1 MQDSEL
7 LTLEGAVEGIRFKND
22 SNGYT
27 ICDISVGDE
36 LVTVVGTLPFV
47 AEGETVRVMG
57 SWTTHPTFG
66 RQFKAEYF
74 EKSLPAT
81 HGAILRYLTARTIK
95 GIGPVTAKRIVEKFG
110 TDTFE
115 VIEKHPDWLCD
126 IKGINP
132 KKAQDISEDFK
143 AQFGMRSVMMFC
155 STYFGPSTSIRIYKR
170 WGAAAVDII
179 RQNPYILCDE
189 IYGIGFE
196 KADSVSASLGIS
208 QSSHERVSAG
218 IKYLLSHNSHSNG
231 HVFLPEDKII
241 SSAVTLLGVGRDAVK
256 QSLDR
261 LVDTNV
267 LVRTTLR
274 GVYAIY
280 TQSAYKTE
288 RYCASKLMELDCAG
302 RRVSSLTEGEIETI
316 INRLEEEDG
325 IKYAS
330 LQRRAIKY
338 AASGGVMI
346 LTGGPGTG
354 KTTVIKALLRVF
366 EHLEMRIALAA
377 PTGRAAKRMSQ
388 STSMEAK
395 TIHRLLEMSY
405 DEGDN
410 PVFGRSDQ
418 NPLEADIVIIDE
430 TSMVDMYLL
439 ASLLRALRPGCR
451 LIFIGDSDQLA
462 SVGAGNVLG
471 DILDSAAFS
480 SVRLTEI
487 FRQAKQSLIVV
498 NAHLINSG
506 EKPVLD
512 SRDGDFFFMP
522 RASSRSIADTV
533 VELCKKRLPATYG
546 DTIADRLQVITPS
559 KKGAAGTVNLN
570 LRLQE
575 ALNPPSKNKKEKK
588 IIDLTYREG
597 DKVMQIRNNY
607 SIEWTRDNGS
617 DGLGIFNGDIGVIE
631 LINAE
636 DEVIT
641 IRFDERV
648 ADYDYSM
655 LDELTH
661 AYAVTVHKAQG
672 SEYPVVVLPLSDDAP
687 RLLTRNLLYTAVTRA
702 QSMVIIVGQESTVL
716 QMIRNNRQQN
726 RFTGLRDL
734 LEDSSRFTCG
744 EDGILRPKEEP
755 AELPEI
761 FPF

>member
-1 MQDSEL
+1 
-7 LTLEGAVEGIRFKND
+7 
-22 SNGYT
+22 
-27 ICDISVGDE
+27 
-36 LVTVVGTLPFV
+36 
-47 AEGETVRVMG
+47 
-57 SWTTHPTFG
+57 
-66 RQFKAEYF
+66 
-74 EKSLPAT
+74 
-81 HGAILRYLTARTIK
+81 
-95 GIGPVTAKRIVEKFG
+95 
-110 TDTFE
+110 
-115 VIEKHPDWLCD
+115 
-126 IKGINP
+126 
-132 KKAQDISEDFK
+132 
-143 AQFGMRSVMMFC
+143 
-155 STYFGPSTSIRIYKR
+155 
-170 WGAAAVDII
+170 
-179 RQNPYILCDE
+179 
-189 IYGIGFE
+189 
-196 KADSVSASLGIS
+196 
-208 QSSHERVSAG
+208 
-218 IKYLLSHNSHSNG
+218 
-231 HVFLPEDKII
+231 
-241 SSAVTLLGVGRDAVK
+241 
-256 QSLDR
+256 
-261 LVDTNV
+261 
-267 LVRTTLR
+267 
-274 GVYAIY
+274 
-280 TQSAYKTE
+280 
-288 RYCASKLMELDCAG
+288 
-302 RRVSSLTEGEIETI
+302 
-316 INRLEEEDG
+316 
-325 IKYAS
+325 
-330 LQRRAIKY
+330 
-338 AASGGVMI
+338 
-346 LTGGPGTG
+346 
-354 KTTVIKALLRVF
+354 
-366 EHLEMRIALAA
+366 
-377 PTGRAAKRMSQ
+377 
-388 STSMEAK
+388 
-395 TIHRLLEMSY
+395 
-405 DEGDN
+405 
-410 PVFGRSDQ
+410 
-418 NPLEADIVIIDE
+418 
-430 TSMVDMYLL
+430 
-439 ASLLRALRPGCR
+439 
-451 LIFIGDSDQLA
+451 
-462 SVGAGNVLG
+462 VLG

-575 ALNPPSKNKKEKK
+575 ALNPPSKDKKEKK

-631 LINAE
+631 RINAE

-702 QSMVIIVGQESTVL
+702 QSMVIIIGQESTVL

-755 AELPEI
+755 AELPEV